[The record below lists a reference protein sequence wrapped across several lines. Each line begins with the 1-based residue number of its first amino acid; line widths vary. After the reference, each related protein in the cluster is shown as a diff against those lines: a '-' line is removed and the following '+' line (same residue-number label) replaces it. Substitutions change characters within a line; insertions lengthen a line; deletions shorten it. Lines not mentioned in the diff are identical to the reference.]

1 MLFRFIPIKTNIRD
15 FGERLENGSRSGL
28 SGILQRDE
36 AQAMMRS
43 AFYRDRL
50 DLVDY
55 TAPFWKST
63 FHLYVRPEWL
73 FSNTWIF
80 TLFSWQS
87 WYYTVFL
94 IIILSCF
101 GYFLQKIP
109 TDKPKH
115 KRKGSANFN
124 LGDHF
129 FYTFTIM
136 SARGDPPE
144 AFYNKFKI
152 LSISKSI
159 FAWLIL
165 SAFSSNLIYRMT
177 NRELILPFH
186 DIDSLI
192 NNTKYVL
199 LMFRGTL
206 LYKTIKQTHK
216 AWIRNDSSSR
226 IEFMEFSE
234 DMHNKI
240 CNNMQK
246 YVLYEIED
254 KYMVMKRNGCPLRA
268 MNNYYETWIAVMLQK
283 NFHYR
288 KTFNYAL
295 LKFREVGLLDGV
307 RDRWF
312 NTKVENP
319 NRKLFKMIDFNQVYL
334 IFLLLYFGILISFM
348 ILILEKITYYYKVKN
363 TRQHGRK

>member
-1 MLFRFIPIKTNIRD
+1 M
-15 FGERLENGSRSGL
+15 RSG
-28 SGILQRDE
+28 
-36 AQAMMRS
+36 
-43 AFYRDRL
+43 FYPDRL

-55 TAPFWKST
+55 TTPFWKST

-94 IIILSCF
+94 FIILSCF

-115 KRKGSANFN
+115 KRKGSVDFN

-199 LMFRGTL
+199 LVFRGTS
-206 LYKTIKQTHK
+206 LYKTLKKTYK
-216 AWIRNDSSSR
+216 AWISNDSSSR
-226 IEFMEFSE
+226 IEFIEIVE

-246 YVLYEIED
+246 YAMYEVED
-254 KYMVMKRNGCPLRA
+254 RYMAMNRNGCPLRA
-268 MNNYYETWIAVMLQK
+268 MSNYNETWITFILQK
-283 NFHYR
+283 NFRYR

-334 IFLLLYFGILISFM
+334 IFLLLYFGILISFI

-363 TRQHGRK
+363 TRQYRCK